1 MKYKKEFL
9 SQLNRHEIMF
19 CDRIT
24 LVAKGEK
31 DMNNIIK
38 MISDIRIVAVIVVLV
53 LVLVLWLLIQK
64 VKTKRYNGDLEEL
77 ESRYNKIKSIPI
89 SLKMNKAV
97 AISRVDQQTAEKVE
111 SAKERFDK
119 SQADL
124 SRISA
129 LLADAEDSILSGR
142 LKKADEIMTELETDI
157 SVCENETKSLEALL
171 DDILAKETAQRQE
184 VTTLKNRFRALK
196 SLASANSSKLS
207 YSWPVIEQR
216 IGDTEKKFSTF
227 EEWMFSNDFDKA
239 NEQLEDIRD
248 SMADLERMLDTMPSL
263 LEDARGVIP
272 QMAET
277 LHHDYTR
284 ARNRGV
290 YLKHLEVEKNLSF
303 ITASLRD
310 DLKRLKIGNTDGV
323 RGHLDDYKT
332 RLTQLEEAVRKE
344 SSAYD
349 EIRAYAEETEALA
362 AETNKNAQF
371 VKEAYEKT
379 SVKFGLEGMD
389 ITLNKQTDELKR
401 LNDMQPRVYENVH
414 NYQIPASTVMVSLK
428 DLNEEFSSCNRAFS
442 DMRSKIELASGDE
455 DRARKQIVKLQIIMN
470 QMQVKIRK
478 YKLPHI
484 SETYQEDMN
493 KANDYIR
500 RLEELL
506 AESPLNMQLLN
517 ATLQEALDFIYKLYN
532 NVNNVVG
539 TVVMVENTIVF
550 GNRYRSTY
558 ADIDSELTR
567 SELSFRN
574 GEYTQALTIA
584 IATIEKIHPGNYESM
599 IKENA
604 KGAE

>member
-1 MKYKKEFL
+1 
-9 SQLNRHEIMF
+9 
-19 CDRIT
+19 
-24 LVAKGEK
+24 
-31 DMNNIIK
+31 MNNVIK
-38 MISDIRIVAVIVVLV
+38 IISDIRIVAVIVILV
-53 LVLVLWLLIQK
+53 LVLVAWLLMQK
-64 VKTKRYNGDLEEL
+64 VKTKRYSGDLEEL

-111 SAKERFDK
+111 HAKESFDK
-119 SQADL
+119 TQADL

-142 LKKADEIMTELETDI
+142 LKKADDIMTELETDI
-157 SVCENETKSLEALL
+157 SVSENEIKSLETTL
-171 DDILAKETAQRQE
+171 DDILARETAQRQE
-184 VTTLKNRFRALK
+184 VTNLKNRFRALK
-196 SLASANSSKLS
+196 SHASANSAKLS
-207 YSWPVIEQR
+207 YCWPVIEQN

-239 NEQLEDIRD
+239 NEQLEDIRG
-248 SMADLERMLDTMPSL
+248 SMAELENLLDTMPSL
-263 LEDARGVIP
+263 LEDARGIIP

-277 LHHDYTR
+277 LHLDYTR

-290 YLKHLEVEKNLSF
+290 YLKHLEVEKNLAF

-310 DLKRLKIGNTDGV
+310 DLKKLKVGSSEGV
-323 RGHLDDYKT
+323 RERLDDYKK
-332 RLTQLEEAVRKE
+332 RLGQMEDAVRKE
-344 SSAYD
+344 SNAYD
-349 EIRAYAEETEALA
+349 EIRSFADETETLA

-389 ITLNKQTDELKR
+389 FTLSKQLDELKR
-401 LNDMQPRVYENVH
+401 LNDLKPRVYENVH

-428 DLNEEFSSCNRAFS
+428 DLNEEFSNCSRAFS
-442 DMRSKIELASGDE
+442 DMRGKIELATGDE

-484 SETYQEDMN
+484 SETYEEDMN
-493 KANDYIR
+493 KASDYIR
-500 RLEELL
+500 KLEGLL